1 LFISPSRFSAFSSSA
16 ADSPFV
22 SSLPTAHASLIFVWN
37 FLSPLV
43 FPLSADLLEVEQ
55 YNGNVVFQ
63 GIIDCAKAALEHDIP
78 VVLGNDVGCP
88 WIIQCPKKEKQSKK
102 NSTAFSDLSELSFF
116 FSYLPILSRWLF
128 HFSHHNQIFRHFFLP
143 VL

>member
-1 LFISPSRFSAFSSSA
+1 MQSIFILLLLLLLYTKSCKIQRKVLQLFNLKSFFHFLPY
-16 ADSPFV
+16 
-22 SSLPTAHASLIFVWN
+22 SLLLLF
-37 FLSPLV
+37 
-43 FPLSADLLEVEQ
+43 SADLLEVEQ
-55 YNGNVVFQ
+55 YNENVVFQ